1 MAFVCTGRQPVAVYQ
16 CVFLCFIIKKNN
28 AEQMMKT
35 ITVPLSME
43 AMKRLNFDCNI
54 AGDLIELDISP
65 QFYKLF
71 TNGFFS
77 EINQK
82 LNIIIDDYED
92 EKILGLD
99 NLERLASI
107 VMNYFLRFK
116 DEIYLKIHALVMEAI
131 QKNTGVFFLL
141 LNEQT

>member
-1 MAFVCTGRQPVAVYQ
+1 
-16 CVFLCFIIKKNN
+16 
-28 AEQMMKT
+28 MMKT

-43 AMKRLNFDCNI
+43 AMKRLDFDCNI
-54 AGDLIELDISP
+54 TGDLIKLDISP

-92 EKILGLD
+92 EKISGLD
-99 NLERLASI
+99 NLEQLASI

-116 DEIYLKIHALVMEAI
+116 DEIYLRIHALVVQAI
-131 QKNTGVFFLL
+131 QKNTGVFFFF
-141 LNEQT
+141 